1 MKRLL
6 PILLCSLLLS
16 GLRNA
21 TAQEASKTWTLQE
34 CLDYAYQNNIQVR
47 QSRNNQLSGIEDTK
61 QAKAAL
67 FPSLV
72 ASTTQ
77 SYTNYPSSEV
87 TDNNSYTGTYGITAG
102 MTIFEGG
109 KLRTEVK
116 RQKVQN
122 QMDALS
128 VEESVNDIRIAI
140 VQAYMQCLYAADAV
154 RINRSTAEASKAQR
168 DRAEEMLRTGSI
180 SRVDFAQLQSQYSSD
195 EYQIVVAGSTL
206 DNYKLQLKQL
216 LELDI
221 MEEMNPAVPG
231 VKEENVLKALPP
243 KNEVYETALKVMPQI
258 RRGELGIEAAKLE
271 EKSARAGF
279 FPSISGGWN
288 FSEEHFMENT
298 KSWLSQGKLR
308 VGWGEIGNQTIPAG
322 AYLSQYSNGHPSM
335 WYAQYYMFGNTN
347 PTLFASRS
355 QVGNPNLKW
364 ETTRQLDLGLDL
376 AFLEG
381 SLRFTFDYYSRD
393 TKDML
398 VQVPNPA
405 SMGFPNTPWVN
416 AGSISNKGFEVSIG
430 YDGKVGNDFKYHING
445 NVSTYK
451 NKIKDLGSEANIPG
465 KEVHLGYYTYT
476 MTEVGKP
483 LGYYYGYKTDG
494 VFQTQQEIDN
504 YQNNGQVVMPN
515 AKPGDLKFVDLNKD
529 GKLGDEDRTMIGNPH
544 PDFTFGLTLGAEY
557 KGFDFSAFFQ
567 GSVGNDLLNIVKY
580 DIYGGVGWY
589 NAPKDIL
596 TTFWNGPGS
605 TNENFAIDADSR
617 LNREMSE
624 WYVEDGSYVR
634 LKNLTIGYTL
644 PSSIT
649 RKITLN
655 NLRIFVAAQNLFTI
669 TGYSGLDPEIGEFNQ
684 NPIYK
689 GIDMGYYP
697 QARTFM
703 FGISMKL

>member
-195 EYQIVVAGSTL
+195 EYQIVVAGSKL

-279 FPSISGGWN
+279 FPSIS
-288 FSEEHFMENT
+288 
-298 KSWLSQGKLR
+298 LSAS
-308 VGWGEIGNQTIPAG
+308 VGTGHM
-322 AYLSQYSNGHPSM
+322 SN
-335 WYAQYYMFGNTN
+335 
-347 PTLFASRS
+347 
-355 QVGNPNLKW
+355 
-364 ETTRQLDLGLDL
+364 
-376 AFLEG
+376 
-381 SLRFTFDYYSRD
+381 
-393 TKDML
+393 
-398 VQVPNPA
+398 
-405 SMGFPNTPWVN
+405 
-416 AGSISNKGFEVSIG
+416 
-430 YDGKVGNDFKYHING
+430 NDFESGSQIWNRFNE
-445 NVSTYK
+445 NV
-451 NKIKDLGSEANIPG
+451 
-465 KEVHLGYYTYT
+465 
-476 MTEVGKP
+476 
-483 LGYYYGYKTDG
+483 
-494 VFQTQQEIDN
+494 
-504 YQNNGQVVMPN
+504 
-515 AKPGDLKFVDLNKD
+515 
-529 GKLGDEDRTMIGNPH
+529 
-544 PDFTFGLTLGAEY
+544 GLTLNIPIFSNRKNRTAVNKAKIALNDSYLEWTSLQKELLRNVESAYLDAVSAQAQYLSAREKEKYARESYELTSEQFRVGVKNTVELITAQNEY
-557 KGFDFSAFFQ
+557 SAAQ
-567 GSVGNDLLNIVKY
+567 QQVLQAKYLTLLSIELLNIY
-580 DIYGGVGWY
+580 QGLPASDIY
-589 NAPKDIL
+589 
-596 TTFWNGPGS
+596 
-605 TNENFAIDADSR
+605 
-617 LNREMSE
+617 
-624 WYVEDGSYVR
+624 
-634 LKNLTIGYTL
+634 
-644 PSSIT
+644 
-649 RKITLN
+649 
-655 NLRIFVAAQNLFTI
+655 
-669 TGYSGLDPEIGEFNQ
+669 
-684 NPIYK
+684 
-689 GIDMGYYP
+689 
-697 QARTFM
+697 
-703 FGISMKL
+703 

>member
-168 DRAEEMLRTGSI
+168 DRAEEMLRAGSI

-195 EYQIVVAGSTL
+195 EYQVVVASSTL

-231 VKEENVLKALPP
+231 VKEENVLKALPS
-243 KNEVYETALKVMPQI
+243 KDEVYATALKVMPQI

-279 FPSISGGWN
+279 FPSIS
-288 FSEEHFMENT
+288 
-298 KSWLSQGKLR
+298 LSAS
-308 VGWGEIGNQTIPAG
+308 VGTGHM
-322 AYLSQYSNGHPSM
+322 SN
-335 WYAQYYMFGNTN
+335 
-347 PTLFASRS
+347 
-355 QVGNPNLKW
+355 
-364 ETTRQLDLGLDL
+364 
-376 AFLEG
+376 
-381 SLRFTFDYYSRD
+381 
-393 TKDML
+393 
-398 VQVPNPA
+398 
-405 SMGFPNTPWVN
+405 
-416 AGSISNKGFEVSIG
+416 
-430 YDGKVGNDFKYHING
+430 NDFESGSQIWNRFNE
-445 NVSTYK
+445 NV
-451 NKIKDLGSEANIPG
+451 
-465 KEVHLGYYTYT
+465 
-476 MTEVGKP
+476 
-483 LGYYYGYKTDG
+483 
-494 VFQTQQEIDN
+494 
-504 YQNNGQVVMPN
+504 
-515 AKPGDLKFVDLNKD
+515 
-529 GKLGDEDRTMIGNPH
+529 
-544 PDFTFGLTLGAEY
+544 GLTLNIPIFSNRKNRTAVNKAKIALNDSYLEWTSLQKELLRNVESAYLDAVSAQAQYLSAREKEKYARESYELTSEQFRVGVKNTVELITAQNEY
-557 KGFDFSAFFQ
+557 SAAQ
-567 GSVGNDLLNIVKY
+567 QQVLQAKYLTLLSIELLNIY
-580 DIYGGVGWY
+580 QGLPASDIY
-589 NAPKDIL
+589 
-596 TTFWNGPGS
+596 
-605 TNENFAIDADSR
+605 
-617 LNREMSE
+617 
-624 WYVEDGSYVR
+624 
-634 LKNLTIGYTL
+634 
-644 PSSIT
+644 
-649 RKITLN
+649 
-655 NLRIFVAAQNLFTI
+655 
-669 TGYSGLDPEIGEFNQ
+669 
-684 NPIYK
+684 
-689 GIDMGYYP
+689 
-697 QARTFM
+697 
-703 FGISMKL
+703 

>member
-279 FPSISGGWN
+279 FPSIS
-288 FSEEHFMENT
+288 
-298 KSWLSQGKLR
+298 LSAS
-308 VGWGEIGNQTIPAG
+308 VGTGQM
-322 AYLSQYSNGHPSM
+322 SN
-335 WYAQYYMFGNTN
+335 
-347 PTLFASRS
+347 
-355 QVGNPNLKW
+355 
-364 ETTRQLDLGLDL
+364 
-376 AFLEG
+376 
-381 SLRFTFDYYSRD
+381 
-393 TKDML
+393 
-398 VQVPNPA
+398 
-405 SMGFPNTPWVN
+405 
-416 AGSISNKGFEVSIG
+416 
-430 YDGKVGNDFKYHING
+430 NDFESGSQIWNRFNE
-445 NVSTYK
+445 NV
-451 NKIKDLGSEANIPG
+451 
-465 KEVHLGYYTYT
+465 
-476 MTEVGKP
+476 
-483 LGYYYGYKTDG
+483 
-494 VFQTQQEIDN
+494 
-504 YQNNGQVVMPN
+504 
-515 AKPGDLKFVDLNKD
+515 
-529 GKLGDEDRTMIGNPH
+529 
-544 PDFTFGLTLGAEY
+544 GLTLNIPIFSNRKNRTAVNKAKIALNDSYLEWTSLQKELLRNVESAYLDAVSAQAQYLSAREKEKYARESYELTSEQFRVGVKNTVELITAQNEY
-557 KGFDFSAFFQ
+557 SAAQ
-567 GSVGNDLLNIVKY
+567 QQVLQAKYLTLLSIELLNIY
-580 DIYGGVGWY
+580 QGLPASDIY
-589 NAPKDIL
+589 
-596 TTFWNGPGS
+596 
-605 TNENFAIDADSR
+605 
-617 LNREMSE
+617 
-624 WYVEDGSYVR
+624 
-634 LKNLTIGYTL
+634 
-644 PSSIT
+644 
-649 RKITLN
+649 
-655 NLRIFVAAQNLFTI
+655 
-669 TGYSGLDPEIGEFNQ
+669 
-684 NPIYK
+684 
-689 GIDMGYYP
+689 
-697 QARTFM
+697 
-703 FGISMKL
+703 

>member
-279 FPSISGGWN
+279 FPSISLSASVGTGHMSNNDFESGSQIWN
-288 FSEEHFMENT
+288 RFNENVGFTLNIPIFSNRKNRTAVNKAKIALNDSYLEWTSLQKELLRNVE
-298 KSWLSQGKLR
+298 SAYLDAVSAQAQYLSAREKEKYARESYELTSEQFR
-308 VGWGEIGNQTIPAG
+308 VGVKNTVELITAQNE
-322 AYLSQYSNGHPSM
+322 YSA
-335 WYAQYYMFGNTN
+335 AQQ
-347 PTLFASRS
+347 
-355 QVGNPNLKW
+355 QVL
-364 ETTRQLDLGLDL
+364 Q
-376 AFLEG
+376 A
-381 SLRFTFDYYSRD
+381 
-393 TKDML
+393 
-398 VQVPNPA
+398 
-405 SMGFPNTPWVN
+405 
-416 AGSISNKGFEVSIG
+416 
-430 YDGKVGNDFKYHING
+430 KY
-445 NVSTYK
+445 
-451 NKIKDLGSEANIPG
+451 
-465 KEVHLGYYTYT
+465 
-476 MTEVGKP
+476 
-483 LGYYYGYKTDG
+483 
-494 VFQTQQEIDN
+494 
-504 YQNNGQVVMPN
+504 
-515 AKPGDLKFVDLNKD
+515 
-529 GKLGDEDRTMIGNPH
+529 
-544 PDFTFGLTLGAEY
+544 LTLLSIE
-557 KGFDFSAFFQ
+557 
-567 GSVGNDLLNIVKY
+567 LLNIY
-580 DIYGGVGWY
+580 QGLPASDIY
-589 NAPKDIL
+589 
-596 TTFWNGPGS
+596 
-605 TNENFAIDADSR
+605 
-617 LNREMSE
+617 
-624 WYVEDGSYVR
+624 
-634 LKNLTIGYTL
+634 
-644 PSSIT
+644 
-649 RKITLN
+649 
-655 NLRIFVAAQNLFTI
+655 
-669 TGYSGLDPEIGEFNQ
+669 
-684 NPIYK
+684 
-689 GIDMGYYP
+689 
-697 QARTFM
+697 
-703 FGISMKL
+703 

>member
-279 FPSISGGWN
+279 FPSIS
-288 FSEEHFMENT
+288 
-298 KSWLSQGKLR
+298 LSAS
-308 VGWGEIGNQTIPAG
+308 VGTGHM
-322 AYLSQYSNGHPSM
+322 SN
-335 WYAQYYMFGNTN
+335 
-347 PTLFASRS
+347 
-355 QVGNPNLKW
+355 
-364 ETTRQLDLGLDL
+364 
-376 AFLEG
+376 
-381 SLRFTFDYYSRD
+381 
-393 TKDML
+393 
-398 VQVPNPA
+398 
-405 SMGFPNTPWVN
+405 
-416 AGSISNKGFEVSIG
+416 
-430 YDGKVGNDFKYHING
+430 NDFESGSQIWNRFNE
-445 NVSTYK
+445 NV
-451 NKIKDLGSEANIPG
+451 
-465 KEVHLGYYTYT
+465 
-476 MTEVGKP
+476 
-483 LGYYYGYKTDG
+483 
-494 VFQTQQEIDN
+494 
-504 YQNNGQVVMPN
+504 
-515 AKPGDLKFVDLNKD
+515 
-529 GKLGDEDRTMIGNPH
+529 
-544 PDFTFGLTLGAEY
+544 GLTLNIPIFSNRKNRTAVNKAKIALNDSYLEWTSLQKELLRNVESAYLDAVSAQAQYLSAREEEKYARESYELTSEQFRVGVKNTVELITAQNEY
-557 KGFDFSAFFQ
+557 SAAQ
-567 GSVGNDLLNIVKY
+567 QQVLQAKYLTLLSIELLNIY
-580 DIYGGVGWY
+580 QGLPASDIY
-589 NAPKDIL
+589 
-596 TTFWNGPGS
+596 
-605 TNENFAIDADSR
+605 
-617 LNREMSE
+617 
-624 WYVEDGSYVR
+624 
-634 LKNLTIGYTL
+634 
-644 PSSIT
+644 
-649 RKITLN
+649 
-655 NLRIFVAAQNLFTI
+655 
-669 TGYSGLDPEIGEFNQ
+669 
-684 NPIYK
+684 
-689 GIDMGYYP
+689 
-697 QARTFM
+697 
-703 FGISMKL
+703 

>member
-168 DRAEEMLRTGSI
+168 DRAEEMLRAGSI

-195 EYQIVVAGSTL
+195 EYQVVVASSTL

-231 VKEENVLKALPP
+231 VKEENVLKALPS
-243 KNEVYETALKVMPQI
+243 KDEVYATALKVMPQI
-258 RRGELGIEAAKLE
+258 RRGELGVEAAKLE

-279 FPSISGGWN
+279 YPSIS
-288 FSEEHFMENT
+288 
-298 KSWLSQGKLR
+298 LSAS
-308 VGWGEIGNQTIPAG
+308 VGTGHM
-322 AYLSQYSNGHPSM
+322 SN
-335 WYAQYYMFGNTN
+335 
-347 PTLFASRS
+347 
-355 QVGNPNLKW
+355 
-364 ETTRQLDLGLDL
+364 
-376 AFLEG
+376 
-381 SLRFTFDYYSRD
+381 
-393 TKDML
+393 
-398 VQVPNPA
+398 
-405 SMGFPNTPWVN
+405 
-416 AGSISNKGFEVSIG
+416 
-430 YDGKVGNDFKYHING
+430 NDFE
-445 NVSTYK
+445 S
-451 NKIKDLGSEANIPG
+451 GSQIWNRFNENI
-465 KEVHLGYYTYT
+465 
-476 MTEVGKP
+476 
-483 LGYYYGYKTDG
+483 
-494 VFQTQQEIDN
+494 
-504 YQNNGQVVMPN
+504 
-515 AKPGDLKFVDLNKD
+515 
-529 GKLGDEDRTMIGNPH
+529 
-544 PDFTFGLTLGAEY
+544 GLTLSIPIFSNRKNRTAVNKAKIAVDNSYLEWTSLQKELLRDVESAYLDATSAQAQYLSAREKEKYARESYELTSEQFRVGVKNTVELITAQNEY
-557 KGFDFSAFFQ
+557 SAAQ
-567 GSVGNDLLNIVKY
+567 QQVLQAKYLTLLSIELLNIY
-580 DIYGGVGWY
+580 QGLPASDIY
-589 NAPKDIL
+589 
-596 TTFWNGPGS
+596 
-605 TNENFAIDADSR
+605 
-617 LNREMSE
+617 
-624 WYVEDGSYVR
+624 
-634 LKNLTIGYTL
+634 
-644 PSSIT
+644 
-649 RKITLN
+649 
-655 NLRIFVAAQNLFTI
+655 
-669 TGYSGLDPEIGEFNQ
+669 
-684 NPIYK
+684 
-689 GIDMGYYP
+689 
-697 QARTFM
+697 
-703 FGISMKL
+703 

>member
-128 VEESVNDIRIAI
+128 VAESANDIRIAI

-279 FPSISGGWN
+279 FPSIS
-288 FSEEHFMENT
+288 
-298 KSWLSQGKLR
+298 LSAS
-308 VGWGEIGNQTIPAG
+308 VGTGHM
-322 AYLSQYSNGHPSM
+322 SN
-335 WYAQYYMFGNTN
+335 
-347 PTLFASRS
+347 
-355 QVGNPNLKW
+355 
-364 ETTRQLDLGLDL
+364 
-376 AFLEG
+376 
-381 SLRFTFDYYSRD
+381 
-393 TKDML
+393 
-398 VQVPNPA
+398 
-405 SMGFPNTPWVN
+405 
-416 AGSISNKGFEVSIG
+416 
-430 YDGKVGNDFKYHING
+430 NDFESGSQIWNRFNE
-445 NVSTYK
+445 NV
-451 NKIKDLGSEANIPG
+451 
-465 KEVHLGYYTYT
+465 
-476 MTEVGKP
+476 
-483 LGYYYGYKTDG
+483 
-494 VFQTQQEIDN
+494 
-504 YQNNGQVVMPN
+504 
-515 AKPGDLKFVDLNKD
+515 
-529 GKLGDEDRTMIGNPH
+529 
-544 PDFTFGLTLGAEY
+544 GLTLNIPIFSNRKNRTAVNKAKIALNDSYLEWTSLQKELLRNVESAYLDAVSAQAQYLSAREKEKYARESYELTSEQFRVGVKNTVELITAQNEY
-557 KGFDFSAFFQ
+557 SAAQ
-567 GSVGNDLLNIVKY
+567 QQVLQAKYLTLLSIELLNIY
-580 DIYGGVGWY
+580 QGLPASDIY
-589 NAPKDIL
+589 
-596 TTFWNGPGS
+596 
-605 TNENFAIDADSR
+605 
-617 LNREMSE
+617 
-624 WYVEDGSYVR
+624 
-634 LKNLTIGYTL
+634 
-644 PSSIT
+644 
-649 RKITLN
+649 
-655 NLRIFVAAQNLFTI
+655 
-669 TGYSGLDPEIGEFNQ
+669 
-684 NPIYK
+684 
-689 GIDMGYYP
+689 
-697 QARTFM
+697 
-703 FGISMKL
+703 

>member
-168 DRAEEMLRTGSI
+168 DRAEEMLRAGSI

-195 EYQIVVAGSTL
+195 EYQVVVASSTL

-231 VKEENVLKALPP
+231 VKEENVLKALPS
-243 KNEVYETALKVMPQI
+243 KDEVYATALKVMPQI

-279 FPSISGGWN
+279 FPSIS
-288 FSEEHFMENT
+288 
-298 KSWLSQGKLR
+298 LSAS
-308 VGWGEIGNQTIPAG
+308 VGTGHM
-322 AYLSQYSNGHPSM
+322 SN
-335 WYAQYYMFGNTN
+335 
-347 PTLFASRS
+347 
-355 QVGNPNLKW
+355 
-364 ETTRQLDLGLDL
+364 
-376 AFLEG
+376 
-381 SLRFTFDYYSRD
+381 
-393 TKDML
+393 
-398 VQVPNPA
+398 
-405 SMGFPNTPWVN
+405 
-416 AGSISNKGFEVSIG
+416 
-430 YDGKVGNDFKYHING
+430 NDFESGSQIWNRFNE
-445 NVSTYK
+445 NV
-451 NKIKDLGSEANIPG
+451 
-465 KEVHLGYYTYT
+465 
-476 MTEVGKP
+476 
-483 LGYYYGYKTDG
+483 
-494 VFQTQQEIDN
+494 
-504 YQNNGQVVMPN
+504 
-515 AKPGDLKFVDLNKD
+515 
-529 GKLGDEDRTMIGNPH
+529 
-544 PDFTFGLTLGAEY
+544 GLTLNIPIFSNRKNRTAVNKAKIALNDSYLEWTSLQKELLRNVESAYLDAVSAQAQYLSAREKEKYARESYELTSEQFRVGVKNTVELITAQNEY
-557 KGFDFSAFFQ
+557 SAAQ
-567 GSVGNDLLNIVKY
+567 QQVLQAKYLTLLSIELLNIY
-580 DIYGGVGWY
+580 QGLSASDIY
-589 NAPKDIL
+589 
-596 TTFWNGPGS
+596 
-605 TNENFAIDADSR
+605 
-617 LNREMSE
+617 
-624 WYVEDGSYVR
+624 
-634 LKNLTIGYTL
+634 
-644 PSSIT
+644 
-649 RKITLN
+649 
-655 NLRIFVAAQNLFTI
+655 
-669 TGYSGLDPEIGEFNQ
+669 
-684 NPIYK
+684 
-689 GIDMGYYP
+689 
-697 QARTFM
+697 
-703 FGISMKL
+703 

>member
-279 FPSISGGWN
+279 FPSIS
-288 FSEEHFMENT
+288 
-298 KSWLSQGKLR
+298 LSAS
-308 VGWGEIGNQTIPAG
+308 VGTGHM
-322 AYLSQYSNGHPSM
+322 SN
-335 WYAQYYMFGNTN
+335 
-347 PTLFASRS
+347 
-355 QVGNPNLKW
+355 
-364 ETTRQLDLGLDL
+364 
-376 AFLEG
+376 
-381 SLRFTFDYYSRD
+381 
-393 TKDML
+393 
-398 VQVPNPA
+398 
-405 SMGFPNTPWVN
+405 
-416 AGSISNKGFEVSIG
+416 
-430 YDGKVGNDFKYHING
+430 NDFESGSQIWNRFNE
-445 NVSTYK
+445 NV
-451 NKIKDLGSEANIPG
+451 
-465 KEVHLGYYTYT
+465 
-476 MTEVGKP
+476 
-483 LGYYYGYKTDG
+483 
-494 VFQTQQEIDN
+494 
-504 YQNNGQVVMPN
+504 
-515 AKPGDLKFVDLNKD
+515 
-529 GKLGDEDRTMIGNPH
+529 
-544 PDFTFGLTLGAEY
+544 GLTLNIPIFSNRKNRTAVNKEKIALNDSYLEWTSLQKELLRNVESAYLDAVSAQAQYLSAREKEKYARESYELTSEQFRVGVKNTVELITAQNEY
-557 KGFDFSAFFQ
+557 SAAQ
-567 GSVGNDLLNIVKY
+567 QQVLQAKYLTLLSIELLNIY
-580 DIYGGVGWY
+580 QGLPASDIY
-589 NAPKDIL
+589 
-596 TTFWNGPGS
+596 
-605 TNENFAIDADSR
+605 
-617 LNREMSE
+617 
-624 WYVEDGSYVR
+624 
-634 LKNLTIGYTL
+634 
-644 PSSIT
+644 
-649 RKITLN
+649 
-655 NLRIFVAAQNLFTI
+655 
-669 TGYSGLDPEIGEFNQ
+669 
-684 NPIYK
+684 
-689 GIDMGYYP
+689 
-697 QARTFM
+697 
-703 FGISMKL
+703 

>member
-168 DRAEEMLRTGSI
+168 DRAEEMLRAGSI

-195 EYQIVVAGSTL
+195 EYQVVVASSTL

-231 VKEENVLKALPP
+231 VKEENVLKALPS
-243 KNEVYETALKVMPQI
+243 KDEVYATALKVMPQI
-258 RRGELGIEAAKLE
+258 RRGELGVEAAKLE

-279 FPSISGGWN
+279 YPSIS
-288 FSEEHFMENT
+288 
-298 KSWLSQGKLR
+298 LSAS
-308 VGWGEIGNQTIPAG
+308 VGTGHM
-322 AYLSQYSNGHPSM
+322 SN
-335 WYAQYYMFGNTN
+335 
-347 PTLFASRS
+347 
-355 QVGNPNLKW
+355 
-364 ETTRQLDLGLDL
+364 
-376 AFLEG
+376 
-381 SLRFTFDYYSRD
+381 
-393 TKDML
+393 
-398 VQVPNPA
+398 
-405 SMGFPNTPWVN
+405 
-416 AGSISNKGFEVSIG
+416 
-430 YDGKVGNDFKYHING
+430 NDFESGSQIWNRFNE
-445 NVSTYK
+445 NV
-451 NKIKDLGSEANIPG
+451 
-465 KEVHLGYYTYT
+465 
-476 MTEVGKP
+476 
-483 LGYYYGYKTDG
+483 
-494 VFQTQQEIDN
+494 
-504 YQNNGQVVMPN
+504 
-515 AKPGDLKFVDLNKD
+515 
-529 GKLGDEDRTMIGNPH
+529 
-544 PDFTFGLTLGAEY
+544 GLTLSIPIFSNRKNRTAVNKAKIAVDNSYLEWTSLQKELLRDVESAYLDATSAQAQYLSAREKEKYARESYELTSEQFRVGVKNTVELITAQNEY
-557 KGFDFSAFFQ
+557 SAAQ
-567 GSVGNDLLNIVKY
+567 QQVLQAKYLTLLSIELLNIY
-580 DIYGGVGWY
+580 QGLPASDIY
-589 NAPKDIL
+589 
-596 TTFWNGPGS
+596 
-605 TNENFAIDADSR
+605 
-617 LNREMSE
+617 
-624 WYVEDGSYVR
+624 
-634 LKNLTIGYTL
+634 
-644 PSSIT
+644 
-649 RKITLN
+649 
-655 NLRIFVAAQNLFTI
+655 
-669 TGYSGLDPEIGEFNQ
+669 
-684 NPIYK
+684 
-689 GIDMGYYP
+689 
-697 QARTFM
+697 
-703 FGISMKL
+703 

>member
-258 RRGELGIEAAKLE
+258 RRGEVGIEAAKLE

-279 FPSISGGWN
+279 FPSIS
-288 FSEEHFMENT
+288 
-298 KSWLSQGKLR
+298 LSAS
-308 VGWGEIGNQTIPAG
+308 VGTGHM
-322 AYLSQYSNGHPSM
+322 SN
-335 WYAQYYMFGNTN
+335 
-347 PTLFASRS
+347 
-355 QVGNPNLKW
+355 
-364 ETTRQLDLGLDL
+364 
-376 AFLEG
+376 
-381 SLRFTFDYYSRD
+381 
-393 TKDML
+393 
-398 VQVPNPA
+398 
-405 SMGFPNTPWVN
+405 
-416 AGSISNKGFEVSIG
+416 
-430 YDGKVGNDFKYHING
+430 NDFESGSQIWNRFNE
-445 NVSTYK
+445 NV
-451 NKIKDLGSEANIPG
+451 
-465 KEVHLGYYTYT
+465 
-476 MTEVGKP
+476 
-483 LGYYYGYKTDG
+483 
-494 VFQTQQEIDN
+494 
-504 YQNNGQVVMPN
+504 
-515 AKPGDLKFVDLNKD
+515 
-529 GKLGDEDRTMIGNPH
+529 
-544 PDFTFGLTLGAEY
+544 GLTLNIPIFSNRKNRTAVNKAKIALNDSYLEWTSLQKELLRNVESAYLDAVSAQAQYLSAREKEKYARESYELTNEQFRVGVKNTVELITAQNEY
-557 KGFDFSAFFQ
+557 SAAQ
-567 GSVGNDLLNIVKY
+567 QQVLQAKYLTLLSIELLNIY
-580 DIYGGVGWY
+580 QGLPASDIY
-589 NAPKDIL
+589 
-596 TTFWNGPGS
+596 
-605 TNENFAIDADSR
+605 
-617 LNREMSE
+617 
-624 WYVEDGSYVR
+624 
-634 LKNLTIGYTL
+634 
-644 PSSIT
+644 
-649 RKITLN
+649 
-655 NLRIFVAAQNLFTI
+655 
-669 TGYSGLDPEIGEFNQ
+669 
-684 NPIYK
+684 
-689 GIDMGYYP
+689 
-697 QARTFM
+697 
-703 FGISMKL
+703 

>member
-168 DRAEEMLRTGSI
+168 DRAEEMLRAGSI

-195 EYQIVVAGSTL
+195 EYQVVVASSTL

-231 VKEENVLKALPP
+231 VKEENVLKALPS
-243 KNEVYETALKVMPQI
+243 KDEVYATALKVMPQI
-258 RRGELGIEAAKLE
+258 RRGELGVEAAKLE

-279 FPSISGGWN
+279 YPSIS
-288 FSEEHFMENT
+288 
-298 KSWLSQGKLR
+298 LS
-308 VGWGEIGNQTIPAG
+308 A
-322 AYLSQYSNGHPSM
+322 
-335 WYAQYYMFGNTN
+335 
-347 PTLFASRS
+347 
-355 QVGNPNLKW
+355 
-364 ETTRQLDLGLDL
+364 
-376 AFLEG
+376 
-381 SLRFTFDYYSRD
+381 
-393 TKDML
+393 
-398 VQVPNPA
+398 
-405 SMGFPNTPWVN
+405 
-416 AGSISNKGFEVSIG
+416 SIG
-430 YDGKVGNDFKYHING
+430 TGHMSNNDFESGSQIWNRFNE
-445 NVSTYK
+445 NV
-451 NKIKDLGSEANIPG
+451 
-465 KEVHLGYYTYT
+465 
-476 MTEVGKP
+476 
-483 LGYYYGYKTDG
+483 
-494 VFQTQQEIDN
+494 
-504 YQNNGQVVMPN
+504 
-515 AKPGDLKFVDLNKD
+515 
-529 GKLGDEDRTMIGNPH
+529 
-544 PDFTFGLTLGAEY
+544 GLTLSIPIFSNRKNRTAVNKAKIAVDNSYLEWTSLQKELLRDVESAYLDAVSAQAQYLSAREKEKYARESYELTSEQFRVGVKNTVELITAQNEY
-557 KGFDFSAFFQ
+557 SAAQ
-567 GSVGNDLLNIVKY
+567 QQVLQAKYLTLLSIELLNIY
-580 DIYGGVGWY
+580 QGLSASDIY
-589 NAPKDIL
+589 
-596 TTFWNGPGS
+596 
-605 TNENFAIDADSR
+605 
-617 LNREMSE
+617 
-624 WYVEDGSYVR
+624 
-634 LKNLTIGYTL
+634 
-644 PSSIT
+644 
-649 RKITLN
+649 
-655 NLRIFVAAQNLFTI
+655 
-669 TGYSGLDPEIGEFNQ
+669 
-684 NPIYK
+684 
-689 GIDMGYYP
+689 
-697 QARTFM
+697 
-703 FGISMKL
+703 

>member
-122 QMDALS
+122 QTDALS

-168 DRAEEMLRTGSI
+168 DRAEEMLRAGSI

-195 EYQIVVAGSTL
+195 EYQVVVASSTL

-231 VKEENVLKALPP
+231 VKEENVLKALPS
-243 KNEVYETALKVMPQI
+243 KDEVYATALKVMPQI

-279 FPSISGGWN
+279 FPSIS
-288 FSEEHFMENT
+288 
-298 KSWLSQGKLR
+298 LSAS
-308 VGWGEIGNQTIPAG
+308 VGTGHM
-322 AYLSQYSNGHPSM
+322 SN
-335 WYAQYYMFGNTN
+335 
-347 PTLFASRS
+347 
-355 QVGNPNLKW
+355 
-364 ETTRQLDLGLDL
+364 
-376 AFLEG
+376 
-381 SLRFTFDYYSRD
+381 
-393 TKDML
+393 
-398 VQVPNPA
+398 
-405 SMGFPNTPWVN
+405 
-416 AGSISNKGFEVSIG
+416 
-430 YDGKVGNDFKYHING
+430 NDFESGSQIWNRFNE
-445 NVSTYK
+445 NV
-451 NKIKDLGSEANIPG
+451 
-465 KEVHLGYYTYT
+465 
-476 MTEVGKP
+476 
-483 LGYYYGYKTDG
+483 
-494 VFQTQQEIDN
+494 
-504 YQNNGQVVMPN
+504 
-515 AKPGDLKFVDLNKD
+515 
-529 GKLGDEDRTMIGNPH
+529 
-544 PDFTFGLTLGAEY
+544 GLTLNIPIFSNRKNRTAVNKAKIALNDSYLEWTSLQKELLRNVESAYLDAVSAQAQYLSAREKEKYARESYELTSEQFRVGVKNTVELITAQNEY
-557 KGFDFSAFFQ
+557 SAAQ
-567 GSVGNDLLNIVKY
+567 QQVLQAKYLTLLSIELLNIY
-580 DIYGGVGWY
+580 QGLPASDIY
-589 NAPKDIL
+589 
-596 TTFWNGPGS
+596 
-605 TNENFAIDADSR
+605 
-617 LNREMSE
+617 
-624 WYVEDGSYVR
+624 
-634 LKNLTIGYTL
+634 
-644 PSSIT
+644 
-649 RKITLN
+649 
-655 NLRIFVAAQNLFTI
+655 
-669 TGYSGLDPEIGEFNQ
+669 
-684 NPIYK
+684 
-689 GIDMGYYP
+689 
-697 QARTFM
+697 
-703 FGISMKL
+703 

>member
-279 FPSISGGWN
+279 FPSIS
-288 FSEEHFMENT
+288 
-298 KSWLSQGKLR
+298 LSAS
-308 VGWGEIGNQTIPAG
+308 VGTGHM
-322 AYLSQYSNGHPSM
+322 SN
-335 WYAQYYMFGNTN
+335 
-347 PTLFASRS
+347 
-355 QVGNPNLKW
+355 
-364 ETTRQLDLGLDL
+364 
-376 AFLEG
+376 
-381 SLRFTFDYYSRD
+381 
-393 TKDML
+393 
-398 VQVPNPA
+398 
-405 SMGFPNTPWVN
+405 
-416 AGSISNKGFEVSIG
+416 
-430 YDGKVGNDFKYHING
+430 NDFESGSQIWNRFNE
-445 NVSTYK
+445 NV
-451 NKIKDLGSEANIPG
+451 
-465 KEVHLGYYTYT
+465 
-476 MTEVGKP
+476 
-483 LGYYYGYKTDG
+483 
-494 VFQTQQEIDN
+494 
-504 YQNNGQVVMPN
+504 
-515 AKPGDLKFVDLNKD
+515 
-529 GKLGDEDRTMIGNPH
+529 
-544 PDFTFGLTLGAEY
+544 GLTLNIPIFSNRKNRTAVNKAKIALNDSYLEWTSLQKELLRNVESAYLDAVSAQAQYLSAREKEKYTRESYELTSEQFRVGVKNTVELITAQNEY
-557 KGFDFSAFFQ
+557 SAAQ
-567 GSVGNDLLNIVKY
+567 QQVLQAKYLTLLSIELLNIY
-580 DIYGGVGWY
+580 QGLPASDIY
-589 NAPKDIL
+589 
-596 TTFWNGPGS
+596 
-605 TNENFAIDADSR
+605 
-617 LNREMSE
+617 
-624 WYVEDGSYVR
+624 
-634 LKNLTIGYTL
+634 
-644 PSSIT
+644 
-649 RKITLN
+649 
-655 NLRIFVAAQNLFTI
+655 
-669 TGYSGLDPEIGEFNQ
+669 
-684 NPIYK
+684 
-689 GIDMGYYP
+689 
-697 QARTFM
+697 
-703 FGISMKL
+703 

>member
-279 FPSISGGWN
+279 FPSIS
-288 FSEEHFMENT
+288 
-298 KSWLSQGKLR
+298 LSAS
-308 VGWGEIGNQTIPAG
+308 VGTGHM
-322 AYLSQYSNGHPSM
+322 SN
-335 WYAQYYMFGNTN
+335 
-347 PTLFASRS
+347 
-355 QVGNPNLKW
+355 
-364 ETTRQLDLGLDL
+364 
-376 AFLEG
+376 
-381 SLRFTFDYYSRD
+381 
-393 TKDML
+393 
-398 VQVPNPA
+398 
-405 SMGFPNTPWVN
+405 
-416 AGSISNKGFEVSIG
+416 
-430 YDGKVGNDFKYHING
+430 NDFESGSQIWNRFNE
-445 NVSTYK
+445 NV
-451 NKIKDLGSEANIPG
+451 
-465 KEVHLGYYTYT
+465 
-476 MTEVGKP
+476 
-483 LGYYYGYKTDG
+483 
-494 VFQTQQEIDN
+494 
-504 YQNNGQVVMPN
+504 
-515 AKPGDLKFVDLNKD
+515 
-529 GKLGDEDRTMIGNPH
+529 
-544 PDFTFGLTLGAEY
+544 GLTLNIPIFSNRKNRTAVNKAKIALNDSYLEWTSLQKELLRNVESAYLDAVSAQAQYLSAREKEKYARESYELTSEQFHVGVKNTVELITAQNEY
-557 KGFDFSAFFQ
+557 SAAQ
-567 GSVGNDLLNIVKY
+567 QQVLQAKYLTLLSIELLNIY
-580 DIYGGVGWY
+580 QGLPASDIY
-589 NAPKDIL
+589 
-596 TTFWNGPGS
+596 
-605 TNENFAIDADSR
+605 
-617 LNREMSE
+617 
-624 WYVEDGSYVR
+624 
-634 LKNLTIGYTL
+634 
-644 PSSIT
+644 
-649 RKITLN
+649 
-655 NLRIFVAAQNLFTI
+655 
-669 TGYSGLDPEIGEFNQ
+669 
-684 NPIYK
+684 
-689 GIDMGYYP
+689 
-697 QARTFM
+697 
-703 FGISMKL
+703 

>member
-116 RQKVQN
+116 RQKDQN

-279 FPSISGGWN
+279 FPSIS
-288 FSEEHFMENT
+288 
-298 KSWLSQGKLR
+298 LSAS
-308 VGWGEIGNQTIPAG
+308 VGTGHM
-322 AYLSQYSNGHPSM
+322 SN
-335 WYAQYYMFGNTN
+335 
-347 PTLFASRS
+347 
-355 QVGNPNLKW
+355 
-364 ETTRQLDLGLDL
+364 
-376 AFLEG
+376 
-381 SLRFTFDYYSRD
+381 
-393 TKDML
+393 
-398 VQVPNPA
+398 
-405 SMGFPNTPWVN
+405 
-416 AGSISNKGFEVSIG
+416 
-430 YDGKVGNDFKYHING
+430 NDFESGSQIWNRFNE
-445 NVSTYK
+445 NV
-451 NKIKDLGSEANIPG
+451 
-465 KEVHLGYYTYT
+465 
-476 MTEVGKP
+476 
-483 LGYYYGYKTDG
+483 
-494 VFQTQQEIDN
+494 
-504 YQNNGQVVMPN
+504 
-515 AKPGDLKFVDLNKD
+515 
-529 GKLGDEDRTMIGNPH
+529 
-544 PDFTFGLTLGAEY
+544 GLTLNIPIFSNRKNRTAVNKAKIALNDSYLEWTSLQKELLRNVESAYLDAVSAQAQYLSAREKEKYARESYELTSEQFRVGVKNTVELITAQNEY
-557 KGFDFSAFFQ
+557 SAAQ
-567 GSVGNDLLNIVKY
+567 QQVLQAKYLTLLSIELLNIY
-580 DIYGGVGWY
+580 QGLPASDIY
-589 NAPKDIL
+589 
-596 TTFWNGPGS
+596 
-605 TNENFAIDADSR
+605 
-617 LNREMSE
+617 
-624 WYVEDGSYVR
+624 
-634 LKNLTIGYTL
+634 
-644 PSSIT
+644 
-649 RKITLN
+649 
-655 NLRIFVAAQNLFTI
+655 
-669 TGYSGLDPEIGEFNQ
+669 
-684 NPIYK
+684 
-689 GIDMGYYP
+689 
-697 QARTFM
+697 
-703 FGISMKL
+703 

>member
-168 DRAEEMLRTGSI
+168 DRAEEMLRAGSI

-195 EYQIVVAGSTL
+195 EYQVVVASSTL

-231 VKEENVLKALPP
+231 VKEENVLKALPS
-243 KNEVYETALKVMPQI
+243 KDEVYATALKVMPQI

-279 FPSISGGWN
+279 FPSIS
-288 FSEEHFMENT
+288 
-298 KSWLSQGKLR
+298 LSAS
-308 VGWGEIGNQTIPAG
+308 VGTGHM
-322 AYLSQYSNGHPSM
+322 SN
-335 WYAQYYMFGNTN
+335 
-347 PTLFASRS
+347 
-355 QVGNPNLKW
+355 
-364 ETTRQLDLGLDL
+364 
-376 AFLEG
+376 
-381 SLRFTFDYYSRD
+381 
-393 TKDML
+393 
-398 VQVPNPA
+398 
-405 SMGFPNTPWVN
+405 
-416 AGSISNKGFEVSIG
+416 
-430 YDGKVGNDFKYHING
+430 NDFESGSQIWNRFNE
-445 NVSTYK
+445 NV
-451 NKIKDLGSEANIPG
+451 
-465 KEVHLGYYTYT
+465 
-476 MTEVGKP
+476 
-483 LGYYYGYKTDG
+483 
-494 VFQTQQEIDN
+494 
-504 YQNNGQVVMPN
+504 
-515 AKPGDLKFVDLNKD
+515 
-529 GKLGDEDRTMIGNPH
+529 
-544 PDFTFGLTLGAEY
+544 GLTLNIPIFSNRKNRTAVNKAKIALNDSYLEWTSLQKELLRNVESAYLDAVSAQAQYLSAREKEKYARESYELTSEQFRVGVKNTVELITAQNEY
-557 KGFDFSAFFQ
+557 SAAQ
-567 GSVGNDLLNIVKY
+567 QQVLQAKYLTLLSIERLNIY
-580 DIYGGVGWY
+580 QGLPASDIY
-589 NAPKDIL
+589 
-596 TTFWNGPGS
+596 
-605 TNENFAIDADSR
+605 
-617 LNREMSE
+617 
-624 WYVEDGSYVR
+624 
-634 LKNLTIGYTL
+634 
-644 PSSIT
+644 
-649 RKITLN
+649 
-655 NLRIFVAAQNLFTI
+655 
-669 TGYSGLDPEIGEFNQ
+669 
-684 NPIYK
+684 
-689 GIDMGYYP
+689 
-697 QARTFM
+697 
-703 FGISMKL
+703 

>member
-258 RRGELGIEAAKLE
+258 HRGELGIEAAKLE

-279 FPSISGGWN
+279 FPSIS
-288 FSEEHFMENT
+288 
-298 KSWLSQGKLR
+298 LSAS
-308 VGWGEIGNQTIPAG
+308 VGTGHM
-322 AYLSQYSNGHPSM
+322 SN
-335 WYAQYYMFGNTN
+335 
-347 PTLFASRS
+347 
-355 QVGNPNLKW
+355 
-364 ETTRQLDLGLDL
+364 
-376 AFLEG
+376 
-381 SLRFTFDYYSRD
+381 
-393 TKDML
+393 
-398 VQVPNPA
+398 
-405 SMGFPNTPWVN
+405 
-416 AGSISNKGFEVSIG
+416 
-430 YDGKVGNDFKYHING
+430 NDFESGSQIWNRFNE
-445 NVSTYK
+445 NV
-451 NKIKDLGSEANIPG
+451 
-465 KEVHLGYYTYT
+465 
-476 MTEVGKP
+476 
-483 LGYYYGYKTDG
+483 
-494 VFQTQQEIDN
+494 
-504 YQNNGQVVMPN
+504 
-515 AKPGDLKFVDLNKD
+515 
-529 GKLGDEDRTMIGNPH
+529 
-544 PDFTFGLTLGAEY
+544 GLTLNIPIFSNRKNRTAVNKAKIALNDSYLEWTSLQKELLRNVESAYLDAVSAQAQYLSAREKEKYARESYELTSEQFRVGVKNTVELITAQNEY
-557 KGFDFSAFFQ
+557 SAAQ
-567 GSVGNDLLNIVKY
+567 QQVLQAKYLTLLSIELLNIY
-580 DIYGGVGWY
+580 QGLPASDIY
-589 NAPKDIL
+589 
-596 TTFWNGPGS
+596 
-605 TNENFAIDADSR
+605 
-617 LNREMSE
+617 
-624 WYVEDGSYVR
+624 
-634 LKNLTIGYTL
+634 
-644 PSSIT
+644 
-649 RKITLN
+649 
-655 NLRIFVAAQNLFTI
+655 
-669 TGYSGLDPEIGEFNQ
+669 
-684 NPIYK
+684 
-689 GIDMGYYP
+689 
-697 QARTFM
+697 
-703 FGISMKL
+703 

>member
-168 DRAEEMLRTGSI
+168 DRAEEMLRAGSI

-221 MEEMNPAVPG
+221 MEEMNPAVPE

-279 FPSISGGWN
+279 FPSIS
-288 FSEEHFMENT
+288 
-298 KSWLSQGKLR
+298 LSAS
-308 VGWGEIGNQTIPAG
+308 VGTGHM
-322 AYLSQYSNGHPSM
+322 SN
-335 WYAQYYMFGNTN
+335 
-347 PTLFASRS
+347 
-355 QVGNPNLKW
+355 
-364 ETTRQLDLGLDL
+364 
-376 AFLEG
+376 
-381 SLRFTFDYYSRD
+381 
-393 TKDML
+393 
-398 VQVPNPA
+398 
-405 SMGFPNTPWVN
+405 
-416 AGSISNKGFEVSIG
+416 
-430 YDGKVGNDFKYHING
+430 NDFESGSQIWNRFNE
-445 NVSTYK
+445 NV
-451 NKIKDLGSEANIPG
+451 
-465 KEVHLGYYTYT
+465 
-476 MTEVGKP
+476 
-483 LGYYYGYKTDG
+483 
-494 VFQTQQEIDN
+494 
-504 YQNNGQVVMPN
+504 
-515 AKPGDLKFVDLNKD
+515 
-529 GKLGDEDRTMIGNPH
+529 
-544 PDFTFGLTLGAEY
+544 GLTLNIPIFSNRKNRTAVNKAKIALNDSYLEWTSLQKELLRNVESAYLDAVSAQAQYLSAREKEKYARESYELTSEQFRVGVKNTVELITAQNEY
-557 KGFDFSAFFQ
+557 SAAQ
-567 GSVGNDLLNIVKY
+567 QQVLQAKYLTLLSIELLNIY
-580 DIYGGVGWY
+580 QGLPASDIY
-589 NAPKDIL
+589 
-596 TTFWNGPGS
+596 
-605 TNENFAIDADSR
+605 
-617 LNREMSE
+617 
-624 WYVEDGSYVR
+624 
-634 LKNLTIGYTL
+634 
-644 PSSIT
+644 
-649 RKITLN
+649 
-655 NLRIFVAAQNLFTI
+655 
-669 TGYSGLDPEIGEFNQ
+669 
-684 NPIYK
+684 
-689 GIDMGYYP
+689 
-697 QARTFM
+697 
-703 FGISMKL
+703 

>member
-279 FPSISGGWN
+279 FPSIS
-288 FSEEHFMENT
+288 
-298 KSWLSQGKLR
+298 LSAS
-308 VGWGEIGNQTIPAG
+308 VGTGHM
-322 AYLSQYSNGHPSM
+322 SN
-335 WYAQYYMFGNTN
+335 
-347 PTLFASRS
+347 
-355 QVGNPNLKW
+355 
-364 ETTRQLDLGLDL
+364 
-376 AFLEG
+376 
-381 SLRFTFDYYSRD
+381 
-393 TKDML
+393 
-398 VQVPNPA
+398 
-405 SMGFPNTPWVN
+405 
-416 AGSISNKGFEVSIG
+416 
-430 YDGKVGNDFKYHING
+430 NDFESGSQLWNRVIE
-445 NVSTYK
+445 NV
-451 NKIKDLGSEANIPG
+451 
-465 KEVHLGYYTYT
+465 
-476 MTEVGKP
+476 
-483 LGYYYGYKTDG
+483 
-494 VFQTQQEIDN
+494 
-504 YQNNGQVVMPN
+504 
-515 AKPGDLKFVDLNKD
+515 
-529 GKLGDEDRTMIGNPH
+529 
-544 PDFTFGLTLGAEY
+544 GLTLNIPIFSNRKNRTAVNKAKIALNDSYLEWTSLQKELLRNVESAYLDAVSAQAQYLSAREKEKYARESYELTSEQFRVGVKNTVELITAQNEY
-557 KGFDFSAFFQ
+557 SAAQ
-567 GSVGNDLLNIVKY
+567 QQVLQAKYLTLLSIELLNIY
-580 DIYGGVGWY
+580 QGLPASDIY
-589 NAPKDIL
+589 
-596 TTFWNGPGS
+596 
-605 TNENFAIDADSR
+605 
-617 LNREMSE
+617 
-624 WYVEDGSYVR
+624 
-634 LKNLTIGYTL
+634 
-644 PSSIT
+644 
-649 RKITLN
+649 
-655 NLRIFVAAQNLFTI
+655 
-669 TGYSGLDPEIGEFNQ
+669 
-684 NPIYK
+684 
-689 GIDMGYYP
+689 
-697 QARTFM
+697 
-703 FGISMKL
+703 

>member
-16 GLRNA
+16 GLRHA

-279 FPSISGGWN
+279 FPSIS
-288 FSEEHFMENT
+288 
-298 KSWLSQGKLR
+298 LSAS
-308 VGWGEIGNQTIPAG
+308 VGTGHM
-322 AYLSQYSNGHPSM
+322 SN
-335 WYAQYYMFGNTN
+335 
-347 PTLFASRS
+347 
-355 QVGNPNLKW
+355 
-364 ETTRQLDLGLDL
+364 
-376 AFLEG
+376 
-381 SLRFTFDYYSRD
+381 
-393 TKDML
+393 
-398 VQVPNPA
+398 
-405 SMGFPNTPWVN
+405 
-416 AGSISNKGFEVSIG
+416 
-430 YDGKVGNDFKYHING
+430 NDFESGSQIWNRFNE
-445 NVSTYK
+445 NV
-451 NKIKDLGSEANIPG
+451 
-465 KEVHLGYYTYT
+465 
-476 MTEVGKP
+476 
-483 LGYYYGYKTDG
+483 
-494 VFQTQQEIDN
+494 
-504 YQNNGQVVMPN
+504 
-515 AKPGDLKFVDLNKD
+515 
-529 GKLGDEDRTMIGNPH
+529 
-544 PDFTFGLTLGAEY
+544 GLTLNIPIFSNRKNRTAVNKAKIALNDSYLEWTSLQKELLRNVESAYLDAVSAQAQYLSAREKEKYARESYELTSEQFRVGVKNTVELITAQNEY
-557 KGFDFSAFFQ
+557 SAAQ
-567 GSVGNDLLNIVKY
+567 QQVLQAKYLTLLSIELLNIY
-580 DIYGGVGWY
+580 QGLPASDIY
-589 NAPKDIL
+589 
-596 TTFWNGPGS
+596 
-605 TNENFAIDADSR
+605 
-617 LNREMSE
+617 
-624 WYVEDGSYVR
+624 
-634 LKNLTIGYTL
+634 
-644 PSSIT
+644 
-649 RKITLN
+649 
-655 NLRIFVAAQNLFTI
+655 
-669 TGYSGLDPEIGEFNQ
+669 
-684 NPIYK
+684 
-689 GIDMGYYP
+689 
-697 QARTFM
+697 
-703 FGISMKL
+703 

>member
-279 FPSISGGWN
+279 FPTIYLTAS
-288 FSEEHFMENT
+288 
-298 KSWLSQGKLR
+298 
-308 VGWGEIGNQTIPAG
+308 VGTGHM
-322 AYLSQYSNGHPSM
+322 SN
-335 WYAQYYMFGNTN
+335 
-347 PTLFASRS
+347 
-355 QVGNPNLKW
+355 
-364 ETTRQLDLGLDL
+364 
-376 AFLEG
+376 
-381 SLRFTFDYYSRD
+381 
-393 TKDML
+393 
-398 VQVPNPA
+398 
-405 SMGFPNTPWVN
+405 
-416 AGSISNKGFEVSIG
+416 
-430 YDGKVGNDFKYHING
+430 NDFESGSQIWNRFNE
-445 NVSTYK
+445 NV
-451 NKIKDLGSEANIPG
+451 
-465 KEVHLGYYTYT
+465 
-476 MTEVGKP
+476 
-483 LGYYYGYKTDG
+483 
-494 VFQTQQEIDN
+494 
-504 YQNNGQVVMPN
+504 
-515 AKPGDLKFVDLNKD
+515 
-529 GKLGDEDRTMIGNPH
+529 
-544 PDFTFGLTLGAEY
+544 GLTLNIPIFSNRKNRTAVNKAKIALNDSYLEWTSLQKELLRNVESAYLDAVSAQAQYLSAREKEKYARESYELTSEQFRVGVKNTVELITAQNEY
-557 KGFDFSAFFQ
+557 SAAQ
-567 GSVGNDLLNIVKY
+567 QQVLQAKYLTLLSIELLNIY
-580 DIYGGVGWY
+580 QGLPASDIY
-589 NAPKDIL
+589 
-596 TTFWNGPGS
+596 
-605 TNENFAIDADSR
+605 
-617 LNREMSE
+617 
-624 WYVEDGSYVR
+624 
-634 LKNLTIGYTL
+634 
-644 PSSIT
+644 
-649 RKITLN
+649 
-655 NLRIFVAAQNLFTI
+655 
-669 TGYSGLDPEIGEFNQ
+669 
-684 NPIYK
+684 
-689 GIDMGYYP
+689 
-697 QARTFM
+697 
-703 FGISMKL
+703 

>member
-279 FPSISGGWN
+279 FPSIS
-288 FSEEHFMENT
+288 
-298 KSWLSQGKLR
+298 LSAS
-308 VGWGEIGNQTIPAG
+308 VGTGHM
-322 AYLSQYSNGHPSM
+322 SN
-335 WYAQYYMFGNTN
+335 
-347 PTLFASRS
+347 
-355 QVGNPNLKW
+355 
-364 ETTRQLDLGLDL
+364 
-376 AFLEG
+376 
-381 SLRFTFDYYSRD
+381 
-393 TKDML
+393 
-398 VQVPNPA
+398 
-405 SMGFPNTPWVN
+405 
-416 AGSISNKGFEVSIG
+416 
-430 YDGKVGNDFKYHING
+430 NDFESGSQIWNRFNE
-445 NVSTYK
+445 NV
-451 NKIKDLGSEANIPG
+451 
-465 KEVHLGYYTYT
+465 
-476 MTEVGKP
+476 
-483 LGYYYGYKTDG
+483 
-494 VFQTQQEIDN
+494 
-504 YQNNGQVVMPN
+504 
-515 AKPGDLKFVDLNKD
+515 
-529 GKLGDEDRTMIGNPH
+529 
-544 PDFTFGLTLGAEY
+544 GLTLNIPI
-557 KGFDFSAFFQ
+557 FSNRKNRTAVNKAKIALNDSYLEWTSLQKELLRNVESAYLDAVSAQAQYLSAREKEKYARESYELTSEQFR
-567 GSVGNDLLNIVKY
+567 VGVK
-580 DIYGGVGWY
+580 
-589 NAPKDIL
+589 
-596 TTFWNGPGS
+596 T
-605 TNENFAIDADSR
+605 
-617 LNREMSE
+617 
-624 WYVEDGSYVR
+624 
-634 LKNLTIGYTL
+634 
-644 PSSIT
+644 PSS
-649 RKITLN
+649 
-655 NLRIFVAAQNLFTI
+655 
-669 TGYSGLDPEIGEFNQ
+669 
-684 NPIYK
+684 
-689 GIDMGYYP
+689 
-697 QARTFM
+697 
-703 FGISMKL
+703 